1 MPDLDLTGEIVVA
14 IDNAAAQGH
23 AVVLGY
29 VGADGSPS
37 LSFRGSAQVLSKD
50 QVAVWARKP
59 DEGLAAAATAGPKV
73 SLLYFSR
80 DTPGAAFVSIKG
92 RARLDP
98 AVNQHVY
105 DNMIE
110 LERNFDPERKGV
122 AVVIDVDSVDGAGA
136 EGFFHMERA

>member
-1 MPDLDLTGEIVVA
+1 MPDLDLTGEIAVA

-29 VGADGSPS
+29 TGADGSPS

-50 QVAVWARKP
+50 QVAVWAREPAK
-59 DEGLAAAATAGPKV
+59 GLAVAAESGPKV

-80 DTPGAAFVSIKG
+80 DTPGSAYLSIKG
-92 RARLDP
+92 RARLAPELD
-98 AVNQHVY
+98 QQVY

-110 LERNFDPERKGV
+110 VERTLDPDKKGK
-122 AVVIDVDSVDGAGA
+122 AVVIDVDTVDGAGA
-136 EGFFHMERA
+136 EGYFHLERG